1 MLDILNKLDRR
12 WLFLAMVVAV
22 ALPILLGIGS
32 VETPSEPTRRMFD
45 LVESLPA
52 GSRVLLSIDFDPNTA
67 AELEPM
73 SLSFTRH
80 CCLKRHKLYLVTLW
94 GTALPMVDGTIKS
107 VIEGEFGVGGLPM
120 KYGEDFLNLGYLAG
134 ENVAVSQLA
143 TDIRKARSQDVH
155 GMSLDKLPMM
165 RGVTSAQDMQ
175 LIINVSGGYPGAKE
189 WVQYACT
196 PFKIPLVAGS
206 TGVQATQLFPYYP
219 NQVRGMVT
227 AIRGANEYETLLA
240 QKYPAE
246 AGQIA
251 KRPASRRGGPQQW
264 AHRLMIGLIVLGNG
278 IHLANRARKG
288 TP

>member
-1 MLDILNKLDRR
+1 MLDALNKLDRR
-12 WLFLAMVVAV
+12 WLFLAMAVAV
-22 ALPILLGIGS
+22 AVPILLGIGS
-32 VETPSEPTRRMFD
+32 VETPSEPTRKMFD

-52 GSRVLLSIDFDPNTA
+52 GSRILLSIDFDPNTA

-80 CCLKRHKLYLVTLW
+80 CCLKRHKLYFVTLW

-107 VIEGEFGVGGLPM
+107 IIEREFGVGGSPM
-120 KYGEDFLNLGYLAG
+120 KYGTDYLNLGYLAG

-155 GMSLDKLPMM
+155 GMSLDNLPMM

-219 NQVRGMVT
+219 DQVHGMVT
-227 AIRGANEYETLLA
+227 GIRGANEYETLLA
-240 QKYPAE
+240 EKYPAE
-246 AGQIA
+246 AGQIEQ
-251 KRPASRRGGPQQW
+251 RPASRRGGPQQW
-264 AHRLMIGLIVLGNG
+264 AHRLMIGLILLGNG
-278 IHLANRARKG
+278 IHLANRIRKG